1 MIKLKW
7 GGYWIE
13 YVRVEWSGSDEQC
26 SRQVSFD
33 IPSNP
38 YDKTFHD
45 IKIKLGD
52 IVKLCDGKKVLFI
65 GTVTTRERSGEIGT
79 VTYTA
84 MDFMHHLLRSNTTHK
99 FKNMTAE
106 SIAKKVCHEIGIPT
120 GKLAATK
127 YNIPKLFFE
136 DQCIYD
142 IIITAYRKAKSHTG
156 KKYMPAM
163 AGKKVSVIIKGEDTG
178 VVLEQGVNI
187 TGASYTDTV
196 DDMVNRVEIY
206 SEKGKK
212 LGRVEKA
219 AHVSKYGVYQNTYTK
234 EEKVNAKNVAK
245 GMLAGIT
252 KSSSVEALGDIR
264 AVSGYSI
271 KIKDKA
277 TGLTG
282 KFYIKSDSHTFEN
295 GTHMMQLELSL
306 VNTMEEGA
314 DAGTGGKGAA
324 KKKKSGRHAGVAKK
338 QLANSAVC
346 YYTESGTVYH
356 STTGCSSIKNSKAKK
371 RSTVIKLKSVK
382 LKSGKNKGKRK
393 YKPCS
398 RCWK

>member
-13 YVRVEWSGSDEQC
+13 YVRVGWSGSDEQC

-277 TGLTG
+277 TGLAG

-324 KKKKSGRHAGVAKK
+324 KKKKSGRLAGTAKK

>member
-7 GGYWIE
+7 NGYWIE
-13 YVRVEWSGSDEQC
+13 HVRIEWSGSDSQC

-38 YDKTFHD
+38 YDKRFGNV
-45 IKIKLGD
+45 KIKLGD
-52 IVKLCDGKKVLFI
+52 VVKLCDGKKVLFI
-65 GTVTTRERSGEIGT
+65 GTVTTRERSGEAGT

-106 SIAKKVCHEIGIPT
+106 AITRQVCGEIGIPT

-127 YNIPKLFFE
+127 YSIPKLFFE

-142 IIITAYRKAKSHTG
+142 IIITAYRKAKSHTS

-163 AGKKVSVIIKGEDTG
+163 SGKKVSVIIKGKDTG
-178 VVLEQGVNI
+178 ITLEQGVNI

-196 DDMVNRVEIY
+196 DDMVNRVEIF
-206 SEKGKK
+206 SEKGKR

-245 GMLAGIT
+245 SMLVGIT
-252 KSSSVEALGDIR
+252 KSSSVEALGDVR

-295 GTHMMQLELSL
+295 GTHMMQLELSQS
-306 VNTMEEGA
+306 NAMEEGA
-314 DAGTGGKGAA
+314 DAGTGEKKSN
-324 KKKKSGRHAGVAKK
+324 KKKRSGTASGVEKK

-356 STTGCSSIKNSKAKK
+356 STAGCSSIKNSKTKS
-371 RSTVIKLKSVK
+371 STVLKMKSVK
-382 LKSGKNKGKRK
+382 LKTGKNKGKRK

-398 RCWK
+398 RCWR

>member
-264 AVSGYSI
+264 AVSGHSI

-277 TGLTG
+277 TGLAG

-324 KKKKSGRHAGVAKK
+324 KKKKSGRLAGTAKK

>member
-13 YVRVEWSGSDEQC
+13 YVRVGWSGSDEQC

-277 TGLTG
+277 TGLAG

-295 GTHMMQLELSL
+295 G
-306 VNTMEEGA
+306 
-314 DAGTGGKGAA
+314 GKGAA
-324 KKKKSGRHAGVAKK
+324 KKKKSGRLAGTAKK

>member
-7 GGYWIE
+7 SGYWIE
-13 YVRVEWSGSDEQC
+13 YVRIEWSGSDEQC
-26 SRQVSFD
+26 SRQISFD
-33 IPSNP
+33 IPGNP
-38 YDKTFHD
+38 YDKTFHN

-52 IVKLCDGKKVLFI
+52 IVKLCDGKKILFI

-106 SIAKKVCHEIGIPT
+106 SIAKKVCREIGIPT

-163 AGKKVSVIIKGEDTG
+163 AGKKVSVIIKGKDTG

-314 DAGTGGKGAA
+314 DAGTGGKGTA
-324 KKKKSGRHAGVAKK
+324 KKKKSGRSAGVAKK

-346 YYTESGTVYH
+346 YHTESGTVYH
-356 STTGCSSIKNSKAKK
+356 STTGCSSIKNRKTKS
-371 RSTVIKLKSVK
+371 STVIKLKSVK
-382 LKSGKNKGKRK
+382 LKSGKNKGRRK